1 MRYGVTS
8 AACVLRATGIG
19 EPIRFSNRAIY
30 NGTATVVQYVVERSS
45 MYI

>member
-19 EPIRFSNRAIY
+19 EPIRLSNRVVY

-45 MYI
+45 TYM